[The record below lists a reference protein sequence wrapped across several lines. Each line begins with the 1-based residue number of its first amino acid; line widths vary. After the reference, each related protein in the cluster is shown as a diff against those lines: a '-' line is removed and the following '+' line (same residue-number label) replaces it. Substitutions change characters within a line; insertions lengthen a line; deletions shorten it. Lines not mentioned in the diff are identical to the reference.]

1 MTWRSCCMRLSC
13 SSVTSASSMR
23 PIRVSSPVVKTL
35 SYKSCAIY
43 RSATSL
49 TRKRKRYFS
58 QPWSQPRT
66 RINCHRPLLTRRW
79 TWVCWSNIWSRTS
92 EKSFQRSW
100 NRSKSTVVTIQRVWA
115 VSVRQE
121 ATASLRRALKALKA
135 SQRASSL
142 GAIPISPSL
151 WGSQRNI
158 GKTQLRS
165 TSQTNETMKQHLD
178 Y

>member
-1 MTWRSCCMRLSC
+1 MTWRSCCTRLSC
-13 SSVTSASSMR
+13 SSVTSASSMKL
-23 PIRVSSPVVKTL
+23 IKASSLVVKTQ
-35 SYKSCAIY
+35 SYKSYAIY
-43 RSATSL
+43 RSGISS

-58 QPWSQPRT
+58 QPWSQPPT
-66 RINCHRPLLTRRW
+66 RINCHRPSLTRRW

-100 NRSKSTVVTIQRVWA
+100 NRSKSTAVTIQRVWA

-121 ATASLRRALKALKA
+121 ATASLQQALKVLKA
-135 SQRASSL
+135 SKWTSSL

-178 Y
+178 